1 MITYGILSIIPIL
14 IAVFLSI
21 KTKNVVFSLF
31 SSVFCGIL
39 ILNAYNPLE
48 ATKALVGK
56 YFVNQLTDSYNA
68 GVIVL
73 MIFIGGFIELMM
85 ISGGAYAFAESFKNS
100 INSKTKA
107 QLLAYFTGI
116 MIFFSDLGTPLIVG
130 PIFNPFFKRLKLSK
144 EKLAFIL
151 DSTSSPVAVLVPFI
165 GWGVFI
171 IGLLQK
177 EFELLNLSL
186 SDYESF
192 IKSIPF
198 NVYPILALT
207 IIPALTL
214 LKLDFGSMRTFENN
228 PIDESTFEID
238 NSKYQVENAKGSF
251 VWVPILVLL
260 GTLFS
265 MLGVSFITS
274 RVSGS
279 AFRAALTSGYLYAAL
294 VLMGLMLFYKSKTF
308 KEIFSIYL
316 NGMKKM
322 SEIVIILILAWSLGV
337 INKDLGADQFL
348 IGFLKTLDINSGF
361 IPAITFIFGAV
372 ISFSTGSSWGT
383 YSIMIPLVIPM
394 AVTFNAPLYVTIGA
408 ILSGGLFGDHVSPI
422 SDTTIL
428 SSAGAGCDHI
438 NHVKTQ
444 TPYAIVNA
452 ILAISVFL
460 IGGFTQNSS
469 LILFAIISQIA
480 ILIGIK
486 IFTKNRFYK
495 GDDKCSTFQ
504 EDLKKQQVN

>member
-14 IAVFLSI
+14 IAVVLSI
-21 KTKNVVFSLF
+21 KTKNVVLSLF

-68 GVIVL
+68 GVIIL

-85 ISGGAYAFAESFKNS
+85 MSGGAYAFAESFKNS

-214 LKLDFGSMRTFENN
+214 LKLDFGPMRTFENN

-361 IPAITFIFGAV
+361 IPAIVFMFGAV

-460 IGGFTQNSS
+460 IGGFTKNSS
-469 LILFAIISQIA
+469 LILSAVISQIA

>member
-21 KTKNVVFSLF
+21 KTKNVVLSLF

-68 GVIVL
+68 GVIIL

-85 ISGGAYAFAESFKNS
+85 MSGGAYAFAESFKNS

-165 GWGVFI
+165 EWGVFI

-214 LKLDFGSMRTFENN
+214 LKLDFGPMRTFENN

-279 AFRAALTSGYLYAAL
+279 AFRTALTSGYLYAAL

-361 IPAITFIFGAV
+361 IPAIVFIFGAV

-394 AVTFNAPLYVTIGA
+394 DVTFNAPLYVTIGA

-469 LILFAIISQIA
+469 LILFAVISQIA

>member
-21 KTKNVVFSLF
+21 KTKNVVLSLF

-68 GVIVL
+68 GVIIL

-85 ISGGAYAFAESFKNS
+85 MSGGAYAFAESFKNS

-214 LKLDFGSMRTFENN
+214 LKLDFGPMRTFENN

-279 AFRAALTSGYLYAAL
+279 AFRTALTSGYLYAAL

-361 IPAITFIFGAV
+361 IPAIAFIFGAV

-460 IGGFTQNSS
+460 IGGFTKNSS
-469 LILFAIISQIA
+469 LILFAVISQIA

>member
-1 MITYGILSIIPIL
+1 
-14 IAVFLSI
+14 
-21 KTKNVVFSLF
+21 
-31 SSVFCGIL
+31 
-39 ILNAYNPLE
+39 
-48 ATKALVGK
+48 
-56 YFVNQLTDSYNA
+56 
-68 GVIVL
+68 
-73 MIFIGGFIELMM
+73 
-85 ISGGAYAFAESFKNS
+85 
-100 INSKTKA
+100 
-107 QLLAYFTGI
+107 
-116 MIFFSDLGTPLIVG
+116 
-130 PIFNPFFKRLKLSK
+130 
-144 EKLAFIL
+144 
-151 DSTSSPVAVLVPFI
+151 
-165 GWGVFI
+165 
-171 IGLLQK
+171 
-177 EFELLNLSL
+177 
-186 SDYESF
+186 
-192 IKSIPF
+192 
-198 NVYPILALT
+198 
-207 IIPALTL
+207 
-214 LKLDFGSMRTFENN
+214 
-228 PIDESTFEID
+228 
-238 NSKYQVENAKGSF
+238 
-251 VWVPILVLL
+251 
-260 GTLFS
+260 
-265 MLGVSFITS
+265 MLGISFITS

-361 IPAITFIFGAV
+361 IPAIAFIFGAV

-383 YSIMIPLVIPM
+383 YSIMVPLVIPM

-444 TPYAIVNA
+444 TPYAVVNA

-469 LILFAIISQIA
+469 LILFAIASQIA
-480 ILIGIK
+480 ILMGIK